1 MSENLGDPAPPHS
14 AEAKDS
20 GKAAPERRAVWF
32 AIAGVTVVAWL
43 YLWHVAAEM
52 EESMSG
58 MADMVMPRPE
68 PWGVA
73 EIALAFA
80 MWAVMMVGMMLPGAA
95 PTIALFASL
104 DRRRRSTGAAS
115 VSTIGAFGAGYL
127 AVWAGF
133 SVAATLTQW
142 GLDSALLLTMAQA
155 SANTLFAG
163 ALLLTAGVYQLM
175 PLKHACLTQCRSPL
189 AFLMMHWRDGQVGA
203 FRMGTRHGAW
213 CLGCCGALMLL
224 LFVGGVM
231 NLGWVAAL
239 AVVTMAEKL
248 VPKGEWLTRGIGVIL
263 VMAAAWTVLWPLAN

>member
-1 MSENLGDPAPPHS
+1 LSENLGDPAPPHS

-20 GKAAPERRAVWF
+20 GKVAPERRAVWF

-58 MADMVMPRPE
+58 MADMVMPRAE
-68 PWGVA
+68 PWGVV
-73 EIALAFA
+73 EIALTFA

-95 PTIALFASL
+95 PTIALFAFL

-115 VSTIGAFGAGYL
+115 GSTIGAFGAGYL

-163 ALLLTAGVYQLM
+163 ALLFTAGVYQLT

-203 FRMGTRHGAW
+203 FRMGARHGAW

-231 NLGWVAAL
+231 NLVWVAAL

-248 VPKGEWLTRGIGVIL
+248 VPKGEWLARGIGVIL

>member
-20 GKAAPERRAVWF
+20 GKVAPERRAVWF

-58 MADMVMPRPE
+58 MADMVMPRAE
-68 PWGVA
+68 PWGVV
-73 EIALAFA
+73 EIALTFA

-95 PTIALFASL
+95 PTIALFAFL

-115 VSTIGAFGAGYL
+115 GSTIGAFGAGYL

-163 ALLLTAGVYQLM
+163 ALLFTAGVYQLT

-203 FRMGTRHGAW
+203 FRMGARHGAW

-231 NLGWVAAL
+231 NLVWVAAL

-248 VPKGEWLTRGIGVIL
+248 VPKGEWLARGIGVIL

>member
-1 MSENLGDPAPPHS
+1 LSENLGDPAPPHS
-14 AEAKDS
+14 AQAKDS
-20 GKAAPERRAVWF
+20 GKVAPERRAVWF

-43 YLWHVAAEM
+43 YLWRVAAEM

-58 MADMVMPRPE
+58 MADMVMPRAE
-68 PWGVA
+68 PWGVV
-73 EIALAFA
+73 EIALTFA

-115 VSTIGAFGAGYL
+115 GSTIGAFGAGYL

-163 ALLLTAGVYQLM
+163 ALLLTAGVYQLT

-189 AFLMMHWRDGQVGA
+189 AFLMMHWRGGQVGA
-203 FRMGTRHGAW
+203 FRMGARHGAW

-231 NLGWVAAL
+231 NLVWVAAL